1 MLMET
6 LSHLPAVLLSG
17 LFFGTGLPVLFA
29 LAMAAGS
36 GKTEKID
43 GKMVEVKPP
52 TLPMKILS
60 YVLFALVILLILVG
74 VLWVSQHFIYNTF
87 GLDIFHNGGKG

>member
-17 LFFGTGLPVLFA
+17 LFFGAGLPVLFA

-43 GKMVEVKPP
+43 GKMVEVTPP
-52 TLPMKILS
+52 PRPMKMRS
-60 YVLFALVILLILVG
+60 YELFAVGSLLFLVCG
-74 VLWVSQHFIYNTF
+74 GWVSQHFIYNTF

>member
-1 MLMET
+1 
-6 LSHLPAVLLSG
+6 
-17 LFFGTGLPVLFA
+17 
-29 LAMAAGS
+29 
-36 GKTEKID
+36 
-43 GKMVEVKPP
+43 
-52 TLPMKILS
+52 MKILS

>member
-6 LSHLPAVLLSG
+6 LSHLPAV
-17 LFFGTGLPVLFA
+17 PVLFA

>member
-1 MLMET
+1 MKRKKRRKIQPINRPNPPPRAACFL
-6 LSHLPAVLLSG
+6 
-17 LFFGTGLPVLFA
+17 LFA

>member
-6 LSHLPAVLLSG
+6 LSNLPAVIIAG
-17 LFFGTGLPVLFA
+17 LFFGAGLPSIFA

-36 GKTEKID
+36 GKTEEID

-52 TLPMKILS
+52 NPLLKIIS
-60 YVLFALVILLILVG
+60 YILFALVVVIIIVG
-74 VLWVSQHFIYNTF
+74 VLWVAQHFIYTSF
-87 GLDIFHNGGKG
+87 GLDIFQNGGEG